1 MGNEYRLVTESSPE
15 HIHNIEQQLNDQI
28 LSLCGKRIDIAY
40 QDALV
45 LISLNLLD
53 TKNAYEKKIDE
64 LIEEND
70 KLKGQ
75 QEEQNVLNTEL
86 RDLNDKLQDLLNEA
100 AKQINAM
107 NQSLEGNSNLLADES
122 AVTEESKIKL
132 DNDCNETSANETSA
146 IENTENIDNI
156 KQTDSF
162 ELELTQS
169 LDLDSSDKNGN
180 VSENDTNTISDE
192 HITENDNFS
201 EMLDYIIN
209 NDDMD
214 AAIDKVIQEN
224 REKIN
229 EINSLVSDAEIQND
243 SNVYVNV
250 EDDYA
255 QTLMEEQANLK
266 NDILRDDDNTL
277 NMDSYADNNQTNEN
291 YYEDG
296 MQENCINNCNEYSK
310 YNSLDKNS
318 FDEAKELIDAQE
330 TKRAD
335 FRDFDS
341 TNSFGSDIEIKRR
354 MSDFSSTISQTNN
367 ETEQL
372 RQEVERIK
380 KKIPLIK
387 QKNIKIKW

>member
-28 LSLCGKRIDIAY
+28 ISLCGKRIDIAY

-70 KLKGQ
+70 KLKVQ
-75 QEEQNVLNTEL
+75 QEEQNILNTEL
-86 RDLNDKLQDLLNEA
+86 RDLNEKLQDLLSRA

-107 NQSLEGNSNLLADES
+107 SQSLEENNNLSADKSIE
-122 AVTEESKIKL
+122 TEERKIEL
-132 DNDCNETSANETSA
+132 DNDCADTSVV
-146 IENTENIDNI
+146 ENTYNFDSIQ
-156 KQTDSF
+156 KTDTF
-162 ELELTQS
+162 EGNVTPT
-169 LDLDSSDKNGN
+169 LDLEGIEQNGT
-180 VSENDTNTISDE
+180 VSENDTDTVSDE

-209 NDDMD
+209 NDDID
-214 AAIDKVIQEN
+214 AAIDRVIQEN

-229 EINSLVSDAEIQND
+229 EINSLVSDVEIQND

-255 QTLMEEQANLK
+255 QKLMEEQESLNNGTLCD
-266 NDILRDDDNTL
+266 NDNTP
-277 NMDSYADNNQTNEN
+277 NTDSNAENNQTNEN
-291 YYEDG
+291 YYEG
-296 MQENCINNCNEYSK
+296 GVQENYTNNCNEYSN
-310 YNSLDKNS
+310 YNNLEENS

-330 TKRAD
+330 VKRAD

-341 TNSFGSDIEIKRR
+341 TNSFGSDMEVNRR
-354 MSDFSSTISQTNN
+354 MSDFSSTITQTNN
-367 ETEQL
+367 EAEQL

-387 QKNIKIKW
+387 PKKC